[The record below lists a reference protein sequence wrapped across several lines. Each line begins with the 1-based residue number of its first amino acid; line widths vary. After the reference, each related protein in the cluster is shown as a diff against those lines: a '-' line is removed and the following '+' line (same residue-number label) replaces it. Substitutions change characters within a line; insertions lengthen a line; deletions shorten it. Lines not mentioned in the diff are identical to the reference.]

1 MRGEKKEGRTE
12 ERIQVRR
19 ADLKRTRDKK
29 KRGQGEQRE
38 QQKREGQLEGE
49 GKEWCRE
56 NRKKSAEERK

>member
-29 KRGQGEQRE
+29 KKRGRGEQRE
-38 QQKREGQLEGE
+38 QQKREGQLEE
-49 GKEWCRE
+49 DGK
-56 NRKKSAEERK
+56 